1 MIRISITDDHPLVL
15 DGLRAMLS
23 TQPDMQVIGTS
34 QTAAQTRQAAAA
46 ALPDLLLLDI
56 QLPDGDGI
64 ELCKWLKK
72 TYPALH
78 IIALSNLSQP
88 AFVRQMMKAGAA
100 GYLLKNVPH
109 TVLYEAIR
117 KVMAGESYLQAELQQ
132 MLLAESLGRAQASSF
147 IPVLTRREREIL
159 HLIVEECTTQEIADR
174 LCITVSTVETHRLN
188 LMQKFGVRNMAG
200 LVREA
205 VLKGLA
211 G

>member
-1 MIRISITDDHPLVL
+1 MIRLSITDDHPLVL

-23 TQPDMQVIGTS
+23 TQADMQVISTS
-34 QTAAQTRQAAAA
+34 QTAAQTRQALAE

-64 ELCKWLKK
+64 ELCKGLKK
-72 TYPALH
+72 TYPGLH

-88 AFVRQMMKAGAA
+88 AFVRQMMKAGAG

-109 TVLYEAIR
+109 LVLYEAIR
-117 KVMAGESYLQAELQQ
+117 KVMEGESYLQAELQQ